1 MVEQG
6 LTVVIL
12 CFCRTAGSVLG
23 TGVHA
28 LLADWDRILAVAGGI
43 SLLALGVYSAKG
55 TTGVAARY
63 IEARLGEFLFII
75 SS

>member
-1 MVEQG
+1 MFI
-6 LTVVIL
+6 VI
-12 CFCRTAGSVLG
+12 FVGRTAGSVLG

-28 LLADWDRILAVAGGI
+28 LLADWDKILAAAGGI

-63 IEARLGEFLFII
+63 IEARLGERPFLVH
-75 SS
+75 